1 MDDISEL
8 WLPIPGY
15 EGFYEV
21 SNRYRIRSL
30 GRVSP
35 HGKGEFTRTIATKI
49 LKTSRNNG
57 KLVAYICPPE
67 RKGKGRAFYIEA
79 AVANLFPHQRPD
91 LVEVN
96 GEEWRDIPGFS
107 GYQVSSH
114 GRVRSIDRF
123 VNRTNHV
130 SAKRWTRGRI
140 LSQGLTGVGYLK
152 VELSA
157 NGRIKTMAVHRLV
170 AMAFIS
176 NPDNLPIVHHK
187 DEVKTNNKI
196 ENLEWATA
204 QTNIGSWFDKRRTA
218 VSPEI
223 LALMVSAINGGREP
237 TEVLDS
243 FTRRRM
249 ISVGTDT
256 IEAITEASK
265 LGMTPEQILASL
277 PSDGR
282 RKP

>member
-1 MDDISEL
+1 
-8 WLPIPGY
+8 
-15 EGFYEV
+15 
-21 SNRYRIRSL
+21 
-30 GRVSP
+30 
-35 HGKGEFTRTIATKI
+35 
-49 LKTSRNNG
+49 
-57 KLVAYICPPE
+57 
-67 RKGKGRAFYIEA
+67 
-79 AVANLFPHQRPD
+79 
-91 LVEVN
+91 
-96 GEEWRDIPGFS
+96 
-107 GYQVSSH
+107 
-114 GRVRSIDRF
+114 
-123 VNRTNHV
+123 
-130 SAKRWTRGRI
+130 
-140 LSQGLTGVGYLK
+140 
-152 VELSA
+152 
-157 NGRIKTMAVHRLV
+157 MAVHRLV